1 MGTVGDRMVSSP
13 SKQILSQWMRV
24 WVRLPG
30 ALPRGMLRELNE
42 MLHEVTIA
50 VSSGITQEGLGGRS
64 CQDEETENYYF
75 SNWSVHW
82 GSFTGIC
89 CCTAWTES
97 CSTVFNMGKMCL
109 DVSGSGAFNENWLS
123 YSGSI
128 HPVNN
133 WTNCLPQ
140 LPCSAI
146 NHWAVFLLRPVVS
159 SAGL

>member
-1 MGTVGDRMVSSP
+1 MGTVGDKMVSSP
-13 SKQILSQWMRV
+13 SQQILSQWMSLSEAARV
-24 WVRLPG
+24 
-30 ALPRGMLRELNE
+30 LPRGMLRELNE

-64 CQDEETENYYF
+64 CQDEETEDEYF
-75 SNWSVHW
+75 SNWSVDW
-82 GSFTGIC
+82 GSFTGI

-97 CSTVFNMGKMCL
+97 CSTVFDIGKMCL
-109 DVSGSGAFNENWLS
+109 DVSGSGAFNQNWLS

-146 NHWAVFLLRPVVS
+146 NHWAAFLLRPVVS